1 MSTAIILPV
10 LNEIDGIKKILPRIK
25 KEWAK
30 EILLVD
36 GGSTD
41 GTVEEATRL
50 GFKVIPQE
58 SRGAGNAMRLGVQK
72 TNSDFVMFFSP
83 DGNHVPE
90 DIPRLIEKI
99 KEGYDM
105 VHLSRFG
112 KNSSS
117 QDADDY
123 FYGRFGNNLFTFLI
137 NVFFE
142 GNYTDALNGFRI
154 FRRDVFEG
162 LETQSESL
170 IIDQETYIIAL
181 KQKLK
186 IYEMNGDEPSRIG
199 GERKMK
205 PIRTGSQLS
214 WQIIKEFI
222 FWNKPKTKN

>member
-1 MSTAIILPV
+1 MSTAIIIPV
-10 LNEIDGIKKILPRIK
+10 LNEIDGIKKILPKIK

-30 EILLVD
+30 EIVLVD

-41 GTVEEATRL
+41 GTIEEATRQ
-50 GFKVIPQE
+50 GFKVIHQE
-58 SRGAGNAMRLGVQK
+58 DKGAGNAMRLGVK
-72 TNSDFVMFFSP
+72 NTDSDFVMFFSP

-123 FYGRFGNNLFTFLI
+123 FYGHFGNNLFTFLT
-137 NVFFE
+137 NVFFG

-154 FRRDVFEG
+154 FKRDAFER

-170 IIDQETYIIAL
+170 IIDQETYIRAL
-181 KQKLK
+181 KKNFK
-186 IYEMNGDEPSRIG
+186 ICEIDGDEPSRIG

-205 PIRTGSQLS
+205 PISTGSQLS
-214 WQIIKEFI
+214 WQIIKEF
-222 FWNKPKTKN
+222 FYWNK

>member
-1 MSTAIILPV
+1 MSTAIIIPTKNEVDGVKKVLPK
-10 LNEIDGIKKILPRIK
+10 LNKQWADEIV
-25 KEWAK
+25 
-30 EILLVD
+30 LVD
-36 GGSTD
+36 GNSTD
-41 GTVEEATRL
+41 GTVEEATKQ
-50 GFKVIPQE
+50 GFKVIHQE
-58 SRGAGNAMRLGVQK
+58 DSGAGNAMRLGVKK

-123 FYGRFGNNLFTFLI
+123 FYGHFGNNLFTFLV
-137 NVFFE
+137 NVFFG
-142 GNYTDALNGFRI
+142 GNYTDSLNGFRI
-154 FRRDVFEG
+154 FKRDAFER

-170 IIDQETYIIAL
+170 VIDQETYIGAL
-181 KQKLK
+181 KKKLK
-186 IYEMNGDEPSRIG
+186 FCEIDGDEPSRIG

-205 PIRTGSQLS
+205 PVSTGAQLS

-222 FWNKPKTKN
+222 YWKK

>member
-10 LNEIDGIKKILPRIK
+10 LNEIDGIKKILPKIK

-30 EILLVD
+30 EIVLVD

-41 GTVEEATRL
+41 GTVEEATRQ
-50 GFKVIPQE
+50 GFKVIHQE
-58 SRGAGNAMRLGVQK
+58 DKGAGNAMRLGVK
-72 TNSDFVMFFSP
+72 NTDSDFVMFFSP
-83 DGNHVPE
+83 DGNHIPE

-123 FYGRFGNNLFTFLI
+123 FYGRFGNNLFTFLT
-137 NVFFE
+137 NVFFG

-154 FRRDVFEG
+154 FKRDAFER

-170 IIDQETYIIAL
+170 IIDQETYIRAL
-181 KQKLK
+181 KKNFK
-186 IYEMNGDEPSRIG
+186 ICEIDGDEPSRIG

-205 PIRTGSQLS
+205 PISTGSQLS
-214 WQIIKEFI
+214 WQIIKEF
-222 FWNKPKTKN
+222 FYWNK

>member
-1 MSTAIILPV
+1 MSTVIIIPV

-30 EILLVD
+30 EIVLVD

-41 GTVEEATRL
+41 GTVEEATRQ
-50 GFKVIPQE
+50 GFKVIHQE
-58 SRGAGNAMRLGVQK
+58 DKGLGNAMRLAVKK

-123 FYGRFGNNLFTFLI
+123 FYGHFGNNLFTFLT
-137 NVFFE
+137 NVFFG

-154 FRRDVFEG
+154 FKRDAFER
-162 LETQSESL
+162 LETQSEGM
-170 IIDQETYIIAL
+170 IIDQETYIRAL
-181 KQKLK
+181 KKNFK
-186 IYEMNGDEPSRIG
+186 ICEIDGDEPSRIG
-199 GERKMK
+199 GEKK
-205 PIRTGSQLS
+205 TTPIGTGSQLS
-214 WQIIKEFI
+214 WQIIKEFLY
-222 FWNKPKTKN
+222 WNK